1 DLGEL
6 DVAALD
12 RRLEDR
18 RELLARAAPL
28 RPEVDHDR
36 PLGRPRDHVLL
47 PRLLGDVHLTPSNA
61 FDRSRLPA
69 APAGEPARGASPG
82 GERPFRNGSRRG
94 GGRLRQLGDD
104 SSTGWPGGR
113 RPAAPR
119 RPAPRP
125 HPPPPRPGAPPPG
138 AAPVPPAAA
147 RRRAAPRPGPASRRR
162 APAPRRPAPG
172 AGTARTPALRRH
184 GAALPPR
191 LSGK

>member
-119 RPAPRP
+119 RPAARRRPRAARRR
-125 HPPPPRPGAPPPG
+125 PPPPDAT
-138 AAPVPPAAA
+138 

-172 AGTARTPALRRH
+172 AGTARTPA
-184 GAALPPR
+184 
-191 LSGK
+191 